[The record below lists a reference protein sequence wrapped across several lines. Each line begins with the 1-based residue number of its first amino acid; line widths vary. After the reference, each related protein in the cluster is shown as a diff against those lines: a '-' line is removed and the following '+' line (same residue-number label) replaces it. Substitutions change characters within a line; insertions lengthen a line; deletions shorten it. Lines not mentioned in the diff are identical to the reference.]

1 MSSENFLFFKKLYEE
16 YKKFSKDFLIENYRY
31 WIGSKK
37 LRRYELEEA
46 SKFRVETF
54 FSFLDIIRFLY
65 YYGDIIKV
73 IRKYND
79 DVWFG
84 YEILKFLLEKNLVKI
99 SGNKIIFIDSYGDFF
114 IKPISE
120 LTILKKLRKSVKRKI
135 NLNKPLVY
143 NFNPHSKFKW
153 KSKYDQIP
161 ITTKSAIFI
170 LSKISYYFPARLN
183 FAFVGDD
190 DFLSVAFNLIFNSNT
205 FSIDKDKF
213 VISEIDKICS
223 KFGAKVITLEHDI
236 RKLKK
241 IDTFYGCYTNPP
253 YNISGSLKFV
263 KFSTNLLS
271 KDGGAI
277 FLILGDDAI
286 KRRGVFFQKEISNYG
301 LILRELTPSIISYEF
316 NPHHKEDVIIQKKM
330 KSIGI
335 KIEKKETMF
344 AAFYVLEYVGKF
356 RNFKLP
362 SGIYSYV

>member
-16 YKKFSKDFLIENYRY
+16 YKRFSKDFLIDNYKY

-37 LRRYELEEA
+37 LRRDKLEEI
-46 SKFRVETF
+46 SNFRLETF
-54 FSFLDIIRFLY
+54 FSFLDILRFIY
-65 YYGDIIKV
+65 YYGDVFKV
-73 IRKYND
+73 IKKYND
-79 DVWFG
+79 DAWFA
-84 YEILKFLLEKNLVKI
+84 YEILKFLLEKKLVKI
-99 SGNKIIFIDSYGDFF
+99 RGNKIIFIDSYGDFF

-120 LTILKKLRKSVKRKI
+120 FGILKKLRESVKRKI
-135 NLNKPLVY
+135 NLNKPLLY
-143 NFNPHSKFKW
+143 NFDPNSKFKW

-170 LSKISYYFPARLN
+170 LSRISYYFPARLN

-205 FSIDKDKF
+205 FSIDKDK
-213 VISEIDKICS
+213 VLISEIDRICS
-223 KFGAKVITLEHDI
+223 KIGAKVVTLKHDI
-236 RKLKK
+236 RELKK

-271 KDGGAI
+271 KDGGTI
-277 FLILGDDAI
+277 FLILGNDAI
-286 KRRGVFFQKEISNYG
+286 KRRGVLFQKEISNYG

-316 NPHHKEDVIIQKKM
+316 NPYHKEDVIIQKKM

-335 KIEKKETMF
+335 KIDEKETMF

-356 RNFKLP
+356 RNFKIP
-362 SGIYSYV
+362 VEIYSYV